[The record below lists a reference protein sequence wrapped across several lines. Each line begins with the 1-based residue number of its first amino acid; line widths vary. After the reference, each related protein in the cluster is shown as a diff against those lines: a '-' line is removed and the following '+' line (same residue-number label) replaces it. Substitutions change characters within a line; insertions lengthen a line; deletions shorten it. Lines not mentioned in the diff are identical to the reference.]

1 MTDWHVIISPS
12 WRRIPTPEETYPKEL
27 PEITYKPYV
36 PAQYEREYPIYPS
49 WMDKYKLPYV
59 RDYEKWKRGLVPSAE
74 IVPEKGAYTGT
85 WRAWDQP
92 GIGPGIDPLSSLDTF
107 LPDTDIL
114 IVLEDWMNE
123 EESMKIMNRV
133 AAGNMKRILANIK
146 PRYGQAMVDMAKA
159 LCPVDTGELRE
170 SIYYEETEDGIT
182 LLTDSA
188 YGFRAVPAILM
199 AYAFYEPL
207 MLKEIDDNIRGI
219 YA

>member
-1 MTDWHVIISPS
+1 MTDYDWHNQMDPS
-12 WRRIPTPEETYPKEL
+12 WRRVPTPEETYPSWAL
-27 PEITYKPYV
+27 PITSYKPV
-36 PAQYEREYPIYPS
+36 IDWR
-49 WMDKYKLPYV
+49 
-59 RDYEKWKRGLVPSAE
+59 WKEEVFVKTP
-74 IVPEKGAYTGT
+74 YTGT

-170 SIYYEETEDGIT
+170 SIYYEETENGIS

-207 MLKEIDDNIRGI
+207 MLQEIDNSMKGI
-219 YA
+219 YQ